1 MRPLAIRRKV
11 AFVLIV
17 LLVLVEVGTLGLAY
31 GPGRRCI
38 IWRLPRPYSTWVAGG
53 CGHVSLASGPVVD
66 FLLEDPVN
74 PDSTRWATRIEQP
87 SPYVWLPSLRFY
99 AGRTIGDTFDLSLP
113 AWMIVLP
120 CLAAQWVLYRRMPAR
135 PRAQHCPVCG
145 YALCGNVSG
154 RCPECGESVHA
165 PDKTGP
171 ARPH

>member
-1 MRPLAIRRKV
+1 MRLLAIRRNV
-11 AFVLIV
+11 ALVLIV
-17 LLVLVEVGTLGLAY
+17 LLALIEVGSLGLAF

-38 IWRLPRPYSTWVAGG
+38 IWRLPRPYSTWGAGG

-66 FLLEDPVN
+66 FLLEDPAK
-74 PDSTRWATRIEQP
+74 PDSTRWVVRIEQE

-99 AGRTIGDTFDLSLP
+99 DGRTAGDTFDLSLP

-120 CLAAQWVLYRRMPAR
+120 CLAMQWAFYRRIPAR
-135 PRAQHCPVCG
+135 LRARHCPACG
-145 YALCGNVSG
+145 YDLRGNTSG

-165 PDKTGP
+165 GGKTGP